1 MPQAPSPQ
9 DAMYPGGP
17 KAALG
22 NQPDAP
28 EADEGEGPK
37 APQDYIEGVI
47 EGVKGLTPT
56 QAQNLQ
62 AALMQMIQNPD
73 FVKSLSG
80 GENGATGDQGGPGPA
95 Q

>member
-17 KAALG
+17 KAVLG
-22 NQPDAP
+22 NQSEAPDETGGKP
-28 EADEGEGPK
+28 ESA
-37 APQDYIEGVI
+37 QDYIENVI

>member
-22 NQPDAP
+22 NQPEAP
-28 EADEGEGPK
+28 DETGGKPES
-37 APQDYIEGVI
+37 AQDYIEDAI
-47 EGVKGLTPT
+47 EGVKGLTPA

-80 GENGATGDQGGPGPA
+80 GENGATGDQGGPRPA

>member
-1 MPQAPSPQ
+1 
-9 DAMYPGGP
+9 MYPGGP

-28 EADEGEGPK
+28 ETDGPK

>member
-22 NQPDAP
+22 NQPEAP
-28 EADEGEGPK
+28 DETSGKPEST
-37 APQDYIEGVI
+37 QDYIEGVI

>member
-1 MPQAPSPQ
+1 MPQVPLPQ

-28 EADEGEGPK
+28 EADEGGGPK
-37 APQDYIEGVI
+37 APQDYIEDAI

>member
-9 DAMYPGGP
+9 DALYPGGP

-22 NQPDAP
+22 NQSEAP
-28 EADEGEGPK
+28 ETGEKPES
-37 APQDYIEGVI
+37 AQDYIEGVI